1 MPETRPPQPKTIP
14 PATTTSAPTPTP
26 TDVDAEQRRRAIEVT
41 THIKKL
47 LDAFRLYEPG
57 HVAFEALQSG
67 LWERLE
73 SYLDQ
78 FGELGLELAGQS
90 ISVEGKVVVKSEK
103 RSDSITHPFFSEG
116 IQEIVHTTY
125 DVSSPRSFLIRTS
138 RITPLLRRRSMATSL
153 GIQIT

>member
-78 FGELGLELAGQS
+78 LGELGLELAGQS
-90 ISVEGKVVVKSEK
+90 ISVSFTPGGKSQPSLHGSGVVTHPSTHSTSMPVTKRVVVS
-103 RSDSITHPFFSEG
+103 
-116 IQEIVHTTY
+116 
-125 DVSSPRSFLIRTS
+125 
-138 RITPLLRRRSMATSL
+138 
-153 GIQIT
+153 